1 MKNQTLLLG
10 LLCFAMVGLGC
21 DEEASRGPSPMGNTG
36 GTSPMGTPPGDTP
49 PAPPAPPAMTDAGA
63 MQPPPAPPTTPP
75 TSACTVDVTSGLPE
89 LPSACL
95 PRCSA
100 ATFAAVRGCADGNC
114 QRSAMEGDTTPSTL
128 LTMTANG
135 EEVDSA
141 DLGCYMCF
149 NLMNNS
155 CVSQICSAQMQAF
168 VACRGMGGSCE
179 AEDNAIGM
187 CLMANESAYRSCQG
201 ERVPLCFS
209 PS

>member
-1 MKNQTLLLG
+1 MARGSDGFLG
-10 LLCFAMVGLGC
+10 RTASSAAQHA
-21 DEEASRGPSPMGNTG
+21 ASR
-36 GTSPMGTPPGDTP
+36 
-49 PAPPAPPAMTDAGA
+49 
-63 MQPPPAPPTTPP
+63 
-75 TSACTVDVTSGLPE
+75 
-89 LPSACL
+89 
-95 PRCSA
+95 A